1 MLRREPVVGEVAGGI
16 EAERA
21 VLHEEAEA
29 HAVLVEALRV
39 VELRVEVAH
48 LAVAA
53 ADLAVARDV
62 GDGEGR
68 VGGGV
73 LAHGHLVDGADVE
86 LLHLEAVARHEVGV
100 DLAHE
105 DVAVGVAPLVG
116 DGVVEIRPAAV
127 EGRAELERVGR
138 LHEAAH
144 ADLLSVPLARAGA
157 PVLAA
162 AVVGV
167 VVGEHHVVDVG
178 LRGVD
183 ARHVAGDPLAG
194 VLRAVGEDPDG
205 QLAARP
211 GLVVAAVEEH
221 RGAVGQDPEHALR
234 HARVDEVH
242 LELAG
247 LPRRELLA
255 REGMVLAAPGLAVAG
270 RGRRR
275 ACFRRASAEGA
286 EEGGERRRLHEIPS
300 VHVFSFSLAEVF

>member
-1 MLRREPVVGEVAGGI
+1 MGSHRSSGMGSLKS
-16 EAERA
+16 
-21 VLHEEAEA
+21 
-29 HAVLVEALRV
+29 
-39 VELRVEVAH
+39 
-48 LAVAA
+48 
-53 ADLAVARDV
+53 
-62 GDGEGR
+62 
-68 VGGGV
+68 
-73 LAHGHLVDGADVE
+73 GH
-86 LLHLEAVARHEVGV
+86 
-100 DLAHE
+100 
-105 DVAVGVAPLVG
+105 
-116 DGVVEIRPAAV
+116 
-127 EGRAELERVGR
+127 
-138 LHEAAH
+138 
-144 ADLLSVPLARAGA
+144 PLARAGA

-234 HARVDEVH
+234 HARVDEVN

-255 REGMVLAAPGLAVAG
+255 RERVVLAAPGLSVAG
-270 RGRRR
+270 RRRT
-275 ACFRRASAEGA
+275 CFRGASAEDA
-286 EEGGERRRLHEIPS
+286 EEGRHRRRLHEVPS
-300 VHVFSFSLAEVF
+300 VHLVSLLNGSRVF

>member
-1 MLRREPVVGEVAGGI
+1 MPFSLRRF
-16 EAERA
+16 
-21 VLHEEAEA
+21 
-29 HAVLVEALRV
+29 ALWSC
-39 VELRVEVAH
+39 VEVAH

-86 LLHLEAVARHEVGV
+86 LLHLESVAFHEVGV

-194 VLRAVGEDPDG
+194 VLRAVGEYPDG

-211 GLVVAAVEEH
+211 GLVIAAVQEH
-221 RGAVGQDPEHALR
+221 RRAVGHDPEHALR

-242 LELAG
+242 LELAR
-247 LPRRELLA
+247 LPRRKLLA
-255 REGMVLAAPGLAVAG
+255 SEGMPLPAAG
-270 RGRRR
+270 RRALLLRRR
-275 ACFRRASAEGA
+275 RTAHAEGA
-286 EEGGERRRLHEIPS
+286 EERRQRGGLHEVSP
-300 VHVFSFSLAEVF
+300 VHSILLDFNS